1 MQLQVSTK
9 LFELVSLV
17 LLKVF
22 SDVKNGLLIANRLIS
37 SFCTGCN
44 THCIVSHP
52 IKTKTGVCYE
62 QEAQPGRLAGS
73 GTLIIL
79 RQVTSFEPVCV
90 CLWLTGLVKYHTGA
104 KELLYVSAGP
114 CLHDNVVT
122 RNKKVFTLCLVSCVP
137 TNVGSDAHSGRP
149 AITNEIAVA
158 CRFGK

>member
-90 CLWLTGLVKYHTGA
+90 CVCGSLGWLNTTPGLRSSSMS
-104 KELLYVSAGP
+104 LLDHVYMTTLSP
-114 CLHDNVVT
+114 ET
-122 RNKKVFTLCLVSCVP
+122 KKFLLC
-137 TNVGSDAHSGRP
+137 A
-149 AITNEIAVA
+149 
-158 CRFGK
+158 